1 MATTVRV
8 KTTATC
14 ISLENELMDKVNE
27 ICKTQGCSR
36 SWLLTQALKNYLA
49 ELEEEK
55 ADYKLAMAAW
65 KEHEESGEKTISSD
79 EARKM
84 LGL

>member
-8 KTTATC
+8 KTKATS
-14 ISLENELMDKVNE
+14 ISLENELMDKVNK
-27 ICKTQGCSR
+27 ICETQGCSR
-36 SWLLTQALKNYLA
+36 SWLLTQALNVYFN

-65 KEHEESGEKTISSD
+65 KEHEESGDKAISSD